1 MSIDV
6 EYAIKKDIRNNPV
19 VREIDREQKRE
30 FVRTLGVWTLIV
42 AMLVFSAMQSF
53 KNVRHGMEVERLRQ
67 ALDDAREQQRKM
79 QLDLEVWRAPQE
91 IEARAERELGMTPA
105 MSKDTIIIE
114 RATTSQASHAI
125 VASARPGG
133 ER

>member
-19 VREIDREQKRE
+19 VREIDREQKRD
-30 FVRTLGVWTLIV
+30 FLRTIAIWTLIA
-42 AMLVFSAMQSF
+42 AMLLFSAMQSF
-53 KNVRHGMEVERLRQ
+53 KNVRHGMEVDRLRQ
-67 ALDDAREQQRKM
+67 ALVDAQEQQRKL

-91 IEARAERELGMTPA
+91 VEARAARELGMTPA
-105 MSKDTIIIE
+105 LSNDTIIIE
-114 RATTSQASHAI
+114 RATTSQPSHAI

-133 ER
+133 VR